1 MPAYLQDLT
10 LRLASG
16 LVAMPDW
23 QRELH
28 ARYLHEGHRPDG
40 GFAGREGDSDLYYTS
55 FALRSLA
62 LLGELHGEAAQRA
75 EAFLKSRLSGEVPI
89 VDFLSLIY
97 SAAQLQLSAGI
108 DIFADAP
115 TGWQQNVA
123 AALERLRRDDGGY
136 AKGEDGQYSSLYH
149 TFLVVLCLELLQQPM
164 IAAERLTDFVRSRQ
178 REDGGFV
185 ELPQV
190 QRSGTNPTAAA
201 IGLLRITDSLDDE
214 VRDRALDFLVNM
226 QTDEGG
232 LRANTRIPIPDLLST
247 FTGALTL
254 LDLGAGNDFDALAAR
269 QLAESLQL
277 PTGGFRGGAWDPGD
291 DVEYTFYGI
300 GTLALTLGN
309 S

>member
-10 LRLASG
+10 LRLAAG
-16 LVAMPDW
+16 LGSLPDW
-23 QRELH
+23 QREMH
-28 ARYLHEGHRPDG
+28 ARYLLASQQPDG
-40 GFAGREGDSDLYYTS
+40 GFAGREGGSDLYYTS
-55 FALRSLA
+55 FGLRGLA
-62 LLGELHGEAAQRA
+62 LLGELHGETAQRA
-75 EAFLKSRLSGEVPI
+75 AAFVKSRLNGEVPI

-97 SAAQLQLSAGI
+97 SAAQLDLSAGI
-108 DIFADAP
+108 DVFSDAP
-115 TGWQQNVA
+115 AGWQQNVG

-136 AKGEDGQYSSLYH
+136 AKGEEGQYSSLYH
-149 TFLVVLCLELLQQPM
+149 TFLVVLCLELLQQPLV
-164 IAAERLTDFVRSRQ
+164 ARERLTDFVRGRQ

-201 IGLLRITDSLDDE
+201 VALLRIVDALDDQ
-214 VRDRALDFLVNM
+214 VRERAIDFLVNM
-226 QTDEGG
+226 QSDDGG

-254 LDLGAGNDFDALAAR
+254 LDLGAGSDFEATAAR